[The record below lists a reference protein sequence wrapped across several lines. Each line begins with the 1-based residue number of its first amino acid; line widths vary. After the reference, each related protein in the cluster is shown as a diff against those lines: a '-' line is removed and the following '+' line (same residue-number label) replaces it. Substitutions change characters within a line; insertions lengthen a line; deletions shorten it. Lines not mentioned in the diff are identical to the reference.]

1 MVRPRRAN
9 VGAAMIAHGAEH
21 PPLQLYKG
29 HAVGESA
36 DVQFSVAMAARI
48 AATDKH
54 AVSTVTSHVGQR
66 HGLAVEQKVRVL
78 NPRPITNAIR
88 FTQAFLLPASKK
100 GTKPL

>member
-1 MVRPRRAN
+1 V
-9 VGAAMIAHGAEH
+9 
-21 PPLQLYKG
+21 
-29 HAVGESA
+29 AV
-36 DVQFSVAMAARI
+36 RI

-88 FTQAFLLPASKK
+88 FMPAGLRPASKK
-100 GTKPL
+100 ETKPL